1 MQGLHPPRDGE
12 GDHAQHGGGG
22 CPLGAAPRKAPPST
36 TPLRAAVPLPVP
48 GRMLAALL
56 ALLPLPADAD
66 VLVDNVN
73 GVTLTAGGAV
83 ERFNGVLIG
92 DDGRIEQV
100 LTRADKRPG
109 KVDYK
114 LDGKGRVLIPG
125 IVDSRVHLMELG
137 LAQLTGDEAPPDA
150 RPRPE
155 DLDLALAKAQQLL
168 LARGITTVTDMGT
181 TIEDWQAYR
190 RAGDLGTLRLRIV
203 AYAEGVD
210 AMILVGGP
218 GPTTWLYED
227 RLRLNGVRLR
237 LDGTLAAREA
247 WLKAPYADGPAKGAV
262 ARLTDTQLKN
272 LLSRAAM
279 DNFQVAVDAAG
290 DRSVAAVLDA
300 IDELSLTYQ
309 GERRWRI
316 EGSDLVDPADL
327 PRLSGKGLVVSMQ
340 PQQLAQPAAIEQR
353 IGAARLGS
361 AHAWKGLA
369 DAGATLAFGSNAPL
383 APPEPFAG
391 MAAAITRQGADGL
404 PFGGWQ
410 PQQRLTREQALAA
423 YTTGGAR
430 AAFAE
435 GRIGRIA
442 QGERADFLLLDNDP
456 LLASPDEL
464 RAIRVLETW
473 VGGKRVFQAGG

>member
-1 MQGLHPPRDGE
+1 VRAAPGKPLPPRGRTV
-12 GDHAQHGGGG
+12 AAVAVA
-22 CPLGAAPRKAPPST
+22 LAVALAAPAR
-36 TPLRAAVPLPVP
+36 
-48 GRMLAALL
+48 
-56 ALLPLPADAD
+56 AD
-66 VLVDNVN
+66 VLIDNVN
-73 GVTLTAGGAV
+73 GLTLTTQGGV
-83 ERFNGVLIG
+83 ERFNGLLIG
-92 DDGRIEQV
+92 DDGRVEQV

-109 KVDYK
+109 HVDYK

-125 IVDSRVHLMELG
+125 LIDSHVQLMELG

-155 DLDLALAKAQQLL
+155 DLDLALVKAQQLL
-168 LARGITTVTDMGT
+168 LAHGITTVADMGA

-190 RAGDLGTLRLRIV
+190 RAGDLGTLRLRIL
-203 AYAEGVD
+203 AYADGPE
-210 AMILVGGP
+210 AMILIGGP
-218 GPTTWLYED
+218 GPTTWLYDD
-227 RLRLNGVRLR
+227 RLRLNGVRLK

-262 ARLTDTQLKN
+262 ARLSDTQLKN

-300 IDELSLTYQ
+300 VDELAQTYQ

-316 EGSDLVDPADL
+316 EGAELADPADL
-327 PRLSGKGLVVSMQ
+327 PRFAGKGIVLSMQ
-340 PQQLAQPAAIEQR
+340 PMQLAQPAAVEQR
-353 IGAARLGS
+353 LGLARLGG
-361 AHAWKGLA
+361 AYAWKGLA
-369 DAGATLAFGSNAPL
+369 DAGATLAFGSDAIR
-383 APPEPFAG
+383 AAPEPFAA
-391 MAAAITRQGADGL
+391 MALAITRQGPDGL

-423 YTTGGAR
+423 YTTGGAT

-435 GRIGRIA
+435 GRIGRLA

-456 LLASPDEL
+456 LLATPDEL
-464 RAIRVLETW
+464 RTIRVLETW
-473 VGGKRVFQAGG
+473 VGGKRLYQAQP